1 MEVNPLISVIIPVYN
16 SGNYLE
22 ECLESV
28 RLQTYQN
35 LEILCINDGSVDNSV
50 DILDKYEKNDKRFVI
65 INQNNL
71 GAGEARNTGFSAAKG
86 EYISFVDSDDRVSLS
101 LYKKFTDLPQK
112 PDIYMFNA
120 CEYNKKTKNISPRY
134 FFSVQEWKNHKDDRS
149 VHSFDDNINP
159 FHGNMSAVNKIFKK
173 SFLNDLA
180 KTKADRKLFP
190 AGLIFE
196 DQYFSLFSMM
206 KAKSIMINP
215 DPLYYYRSLNAD
227 SVTWN
232 LADRVFDI
240 FKIMDMIE
248 GLLKDAD
255 CYEAYKYAFFQHKY
269 QQYAHLFFKAD
280 FNSRKDF
287 YNEMKKRLSIYKNE
301 KLDPNICERLVLY
314 GVYKNIMR
322 LGADEFYEKYKDKV

>member
-71 GAGEARNTGFSAAKG
+71 GAGEARNAGFSVAKG
-86 EYISFVDSDDRVSLS
+86 GYISFVDSDDRVSLS
-101 LYKKFTDLPQK
+101 LYKKFSNLPQK

-180 KTKADRKLFP
+180 KTKADKKLFP

-196 DQYFSLFSMM
+196 DQYFFFLTMM

-215 DPLYYYRSLNAD
+215 DPLYYYRSSNTD
-227 SVTWN
+227 SVTQN
-232 LADRVFDI
+232 PASGVFDI

-248 GLLKDAD
+248 GLLKDAN